1 MRDWPSARSYACDRS
16 AEHVPMP
23 LRHRHPWV
31 LRATGAAGAVAA
43 TVGVLASGP
52 SGSGAASIQDQIQ
65 TAQTAKSSLQSAIAA
80 DSAKIRQTTGGLQAA
95 QSHLSALQADL
106 TRREAKLGAVQTQ
119 LLAAR
124 TRLLD
129 LENLLQRAA
138 RALSAN
144 LVANYEGAAPNLVSV
159 VLESHGF
166 PDLLERLSFLKTIGN
181 QDARIV
187 NSTRLARAEVSRQAD
202 ALGKLEQRDQ
212 RLTAVVLAQRN
223 QVAALQ
229 DALLRQRISELG
241 SRSNSAAKLGDL
253 NAHLSA
259 LEKKAAQQAAAA
271 AATGNAGVGGIAVN
285 TGGMVQPPPGAP
297 AAVAQ
302 VIAAGNAIATLP
314 YIWGGGHGSFQA
326 NGYDCSGS
334 VSYALAAAG
343 LVSSPMT
350 SGAFESWGLPGPGR
364 WITVYANAGHMWMQ
378 VAGWRFDTVALATGG
393 TRWAQGG
400 GEFCGFVVRHPAG
413 L

>member
-1 MRDWPSARSYACDRS
+1 
-16 AEHVPMP
+16 MP
-23 LRHRHPWV
+23 FRHRHPWV
-31 LRATGAAGAVAA
+31 LRATGAAGALAA
-43 TVGVLASGP
+43 AAAVLVSGP
-52 SGSGAASIQDQIQ
+52 AGSGAASLQDQIQ
-65 TAQTAKSSLQSAIAA
+65 SAQSAKSSLQSAISA
-80 DSAKIRQTTGGLQAA
+80 DTTKINQTTNGIQAA
-95 QSHLSALQADL
+95 QAHLAAIQNDL
-106 TRREAKLGAVQTQ
+106 SRRETQLASVQTQ
-119 LLAAR
+119 LLDAR
-124 TRLLD
+124 THLLD
-129 LENLLQRAA
+129 LENYLQRAA
-138 RALSAN
+138 RALAAN
-144 LVANYEGAAPNLVSV
+144 LVANYEGSAPNLVSV

-166 PDLLERLSFLKTIGN
+166 SDLLERLSFLKTIGTH
-181 QDARIV
+181 DAQIV
-187 NSTRLARAEVSRQAD
+187 NSTRLARAEVARQAD

-229 DALLRQRISELG
+229 DALLRQRISALG
-241 SRSNSAAKLGDL
+241 SRANSAARLGTL

-259 LEKKAAQQAAAA
+259 LEKKAAEQAAAA

-297 AAVAQ
+297 AAVGE
-302 VIAAGNAIATLP
+302 VMAAGNAIATLP

-343 LVSSPMT
+343 LVSSPMV

-364 WITVYANAGHMWMQ
+364 WITVYANAGHVWMQ

-400 GEFCGFVVRHPAG
+400 GEFSGFVVRHPAG

>member
-1 MRDWPSARSYACDRS
+1 
-16 AEHVPMP
+16 MP
-23 LRHRHPWV
+23 FRHRHPWV
-31 LRATGAAGAVAA
+31 LRATGAAGAVGA
-43 TVGVLASGP
+43 TVAVLASGP
-52 SGSGAASIQDQIQ
+52 AGSGAATLQDQIQ
-65 TAQTAKSSLQSAIAA
+65 AAQTAKSSLQSAISA

-95 QSHLSALQADL
+95 QGHLTALQADL
-106 TRREAKLGAVQTQ
+106 ARREAQLGAVQSQ

-124 TRLLD
+124 THLLD

-138 RALSAN
+138 RALAAN
-144 LVANYEGAAPNLVSV
+144 LVANYEGSPPNLVSV

-166 PDLLERLSFLKTIGN
+166 SDLLERLSFLKTIGN
-181 QDARIV
+181 HDAQIV
-187 NSTRLARAEVSRQAD
+187 DATRLMRAQVATEAD
-202 ALGKLEQRDQ
+202 KLGKLERRDQ
-212 RLTAVVLAQRN
+212 KLTTVVLAQRN

-241 SRSNSAAKLGDL
+241 SRANSAAKLGSL
-253 NAHLSA
+253 NSRLSS
-259 LEKKAAQQAAAA
+259 LEKKAAAQAAAA

-297 AAVAQ
+297 AAIGEVM
-302 VIAAGNAIATLP
+302 AAGNAIATLP

-343 LVSSPMT
+343 LVSSPMV
-350 SGAFESWGLPGPGR
+350 SGAFESWGQPGPGR
-364 WITVYANAGHMWMQ
+364 WITVYANAGHVWMQ

-400 GEFCGFVVRHPAG
+400 GEFSGFVVRHPAG

>member
-1 MRDWPSARSYACDRS
+1 
-16 AEHVPMP
+16 MP
-23 LRHRHPWV
+23 FRHRHPWA
-31 LRATGAAGAVAA
+31 LRATRAAGAVAA
-43 TVGVLASGP
+43 TVAVLASGP
-52 SGSGAASIQDQIQ
+52 AGSGAASLQDQIQ
-65 TAQTAKSSLQSAIAA
+65 AAQNAKSSLQSAIAA
-80 DSAKIRQTTGGLQAA
+80 DGAKIRQTTGGLQAA
-95 QSHLSALQADL
+95 QAHLAALQSDL
-106 TRREAKLGAVQTQ
+106 ARREAELGAVQTQ

-124 TRLLD
+124 THLLN

-138 RALSAN
+138 KALSAN
-144 LVANYEGAAPNLVSV
+144 LVANYEGNQPNLVSV

-166 PDLLERLSFLKTIGN
+166 SDLLERLSFLKTIGN
-181 QDARIV
+181 HDAQIV
-187 NSTRLARAEVSRQAD
+187 NSTRLARAEVARQAD

-229 DALLRQRISELG
+229 DALLRQRISALG
-241 SRSNSAAKLGDL
+241 SRANSAAKLNSL
-253 NAHLSA
+253 NSHLSA
-259 LEKKAAQQAAAA
+259 LEQKAAQQAAAA

-285 TGGMVQPPPGAP
+285 TGGLVQPPPGAP
-297 AAVAQ
+297 PAVAR

-343 LVSSPMT
+343 LVSSPMA
-350 SGAFESWGLPGPGR
+350 SGDFESWGLPGPGQ
-364 WITVYANAGHMWMQ
+364 WLTVYANAGHMWMQ

-400 GEFCGFVVRHPAG
+400 GEFSGFVVRHPAG